1 MRVATKWLTGLARN
15 WLAALLLLWAG
26 WAPHLAAQNPR
37 GTLRGVVQDSSG
49 ARIPRATITVVSA
62 GLSTEREVE
71 TSERG
76 EFRVD
81 DLLPGEYRV
90 RVEAADFQVAESR
103 VVVQVS
109 SSRDI
114 DVVLKPAGV
123 HQEVNV
129 SGEASSITTQ
139 PVDVA
144 SAVQQGIVTAQDLR
158 EIPLAHRSFANI
170 AYLVPGTEPV
180 EPSDPTKARITAV
193 STGGSSGLNNELSV
207 DGVDNSDDYIGG
219 FLQNFSPESIEEF
232 AFRTSQ
238 ENADTGRTTASS
250 VVISTRR
257 GTDELHG
264 EFAFYERAAALNAR
278 FPIENPAPDPKQPF
292 SRQNYVGTLGGAI
305 QPGRLWFFS
314 SFEYVHEDA
323 SIAYSPNSQN
333 QFAALSELA
342 ADGLIPGVHS
352 IPVPKNTPVPFNDFL
367 GMLRLDWK
375 QSARSQWFLR
385 ASSDSYLTQND
396 LIQQGTLPS
405 TGATSHSN
413 YLSFALGEQYAFSP
427 TWVGTFLFGAS
438 GLHRTEA
445 RNDYFG
451 FSLQFPFSATF
462 RTVSG
467 LDTFGDNQFA
477 TAITAF
483 PVLRNQQKYQLRYDA
498 SHSAGRHAPSFGINF
513 IHEPVLSGALSGTA
527 ETVLAYPQDPSFYA
541 ANPSQ
546 FFFSAG
552 CATPPD
558 PTTGI
563 SCTAVPA
570 SKGSFSQNVQRLGFY
585 AQDSWRVTRHLTVN
599 YGLRY
604 DTTFG
609 LFDASGRTQ
618 LQNPAYL
625 TLQALQ
631 IPLVRGA
638 PHDYR
643 GAVAP
648 RLGIAYAPGTQG
660 RSVIRA
666 GIGLYYNDL
675 AQNGWVGALQ
685 GVNTAP
691 LPCLNA
697 LGATPDVGCL
707 PGAALGGTGALIDPN
722 YKTPYALHA
731 SVGFEHAF
739 NPSWTVGVSWVHEQG
754 VHGYRNYQY
763 VPGSTLFTPLFA
775 AADTA
780 HQMQFV
786 PAVSV
791 AHSDNRSSYDAL
803 LVHVQ
808 GNVARRFNL
817 IANYSLASAKTWG
830 CILGELFDYVNGVC
844 NPLRPFGPGDYGP
857 SGEDVGSRVVI
868 AGIFHAPGGVALSLL
883 FQAEG
888 ARPIT
893 LTTPVDV
900 NGLGDSANDRA
911 VINGVQTTLDQF
923 RGTPYVQTDLRV
935 SRPFTFHDRWSVT
948 PFIEFFN
955 LFNRNNP
962 GANYVTDIGALP
974 TPVNSLTNA
983 TAFCLNAD
991 CSQTK
996 PISNPRQ
1003 LLVPAGALGDFF
1015 GPGTTVGIPFAA
1027 QVGLRLT
1034 F

>member
-1 MRVATKWLTGLARN
+1 MTTSTGCELKIAAK
-15 WLAALLLLWAG
+15 WLAAMFLCAMVM
-26 WAPHLAAQNPR
+26 PFVAAQNPR

-49 ARIPRATITVVSA
+49 ARIPSAKVTVESA
-62 GLSTEREVE
+62 GLSTEREAE

-109 SSRDI
+109 SGRDI
-114 DVVLKPAGV
+114 DVVLKPTGV

-139 PVDVA
+139 PVDVS
-144 SAVQQGIVTAQDLR
+144 SAVQQGIVTAQDLH
-158 EIPLAHRSFANI
+158 EIPLALRSFANI
-170 AYLVPGTEPV
+170 AYLVPGTQPV

-193 STGGSSGLNNELSV
+193 ATGGSSGLNNELSV

-238 ENADTGRTTASS
+238 ENGETGRTTAGS

-264 EFAFYERAAALNAR
+264 EAAFYERAAALNAR

-305 QPGRLWFFS
+305 RPGKLWFFS

-333 QFAALSELA
+333 QFAALSALA
-342 ADGLIPGVHS
+342 ADDLIPGVTS
-352 IPVPKNTPVPFNDFL
+352 ISVPKNTPVPFNDFL
-367 GMLRLDWK
+367 GMVRLDWK

-385 ASSDSYLTQND
+385 ASSDSYLTKND

-405 TGATSHSN
+405 TGANSHSN
-413 YLSFALGEQYAFSP
+413 YLNLALGEQYAFSP

-438 GLHRTEA
+438 GMHRTET
-445 RNDYFG
+445 RNDYVG
-451 FSLQFPFSATF
+451 FSLQFPFSASF

-483 PVLRNQQKYQLRYDA
+483 PVLRDQQKYQVRYDA

-527 ETVLAYPQDPSFYA
+527 ETVLAYPHDPSFFA
-541 ANPSQ
+541 TNPSQ

-552 CATPPD
+552 CAAQPD
-558 PTTGI
+558 PASGI

-570 SKGSFSQNVQRLGFY
+570 SNGSFSQNVQRLGFY

-609 LFDASGRTQ
+609 LFEASGRSQ

-675 AQNGWVGALQ
+675 TQNGWVGALQ
-685 GVNTAP
+685 AVNTAA
-691 LPCLNA
+691 LPCVNA
-697 LGATPDVGCL
+697 VAVMPDAGCV
-707 PGAALGGTGALIDPN
+707 PGAGAGGAGALIDPH

-739 NPSWTVGVSWVHEQG
+739 NQSWTVGTSWVHEQG

-775 AADTA
+775 ASDTA
-780 HQMQFV
+780 NQRQFV

-791 AHSDNRSSYDAL
+791 AHTDNRSSYDAL

-808 GNVARRFNL
+808 GSVSRKFNL
-817 IANYSLASAKTWG
+817 IANYSLSSANTWG
-830 CILGELFDYVNGVC
+830 CILGELADYVNGVC
-844 NPLRPFGPGDYGP
+844 NPLRPFGPGDYCP
-857 SGEDVGSRVVI
+857 SGEDVGSRVVV
-868 AGIFHAPGGVALSLL
+868 AGIFRVPAGFALSLL

-900 NGLGDSANDRA
+900 NGLGNFGSDRA
-911 VINGVQTTLDQF
+911 VINGVQTMLDEF
-923 RGTPYVQTDLRV
+923 RGTPYVQADVRV
-935 SRPFTFHDRWSVT
+935 SRAFTLHDRWSVT
-948 PFIEFFN
+948 PFVEFFN
-955 LFNRNNP
+955 LFN
-962 GANYVTDIGALP
+962 
-974 TPVNSLTNA
+974 
-983 TAFCLNAD
+983 
-991 CSQTK
+991 
-996 PISNPRQ
+996 
-1003 LLVPAGALGDFF
+1003 
-1015 GPGTTVGIPFAA
+1015 
-1027 QVGLRLT
+1027 
-1034 F
+1034 

>member
-1 MRVATKWLTGLARN
+1 MKIQRCGAILILYQTVVLIAAVSLAC
-15 WLAALLLLWAG
+15 
-26 WAPHLAAQNPR
+26 PFTAAQKFH
-37 GTLRGVVQDSSG
+37 GSLRGMLQDVSQ
-49 ARIPRATITVVSA
+49 ARVPSATIILRAAESSV
-62 GLSTEREVE
+62 EVQANTNE
-71 TSERG
+71 QG

-81 DLLPGEYRV
+81 NLAPGTYRLLVNAKGFDQTLSDV
-90 RVEAADFQVAESR
+90 TIMI
-103 VVVQVS
+103 S
-109 SSRDI
+109 SVRDI
-114 DVVLKPAGV
+114 T
-123 HQEVNV
+123 
-129 SGEASSITTQ
+129 ITLQ
-139 PVDVA
+139 PG
-144 SAVQQGIVTAQDLR
+144 AVQQTVNVQAQPSSVTTEPIDLASTVHQGVVTSQDL
-158 EIPLAHRSFANI
+158 ETIPLAARSFANI

-257 GTDELHG
+257 GTDEWHG
-264 EFAFYERAAALNAR
+264 EFALYERAAALNAR

-305 QPGRLWFFS
+305 RPGKLWFFT

-323 SIAYSPNSQN
+323 SIAYSPNSQS
-333 QFAALSELA
+333 QFADLSMLA
-342 ADGLIPGVHS
+342 ADGLIPGVNS
-352 IPVPKNTPVPFNDFL
+352 IPVPQNTPVPFNDFL
-367 GMLRLDWK
+367 GMARLDWK
-375 QSARSQWFLR
+375 QSTRSQWFLR
-385 ASSDSYLTQND
+385 ASTDSYLTKND

-413 YLSFALGEQYAFSP
+413 YLNLALGQQYAFSP
-427 TWVGTFLFGAS
+427 TWVGTFLLGAS
-438 GLHRTEA
+438 GLHRTEE
-445 RNDYFG
+445 RNDYVG
-451 FSLQFPFSATF
+451 FSLQLPFSATF

-483 PVLRNQQKYQLRYDA
+483 PVLRNQEKYQVRYDV
-498 SHSAGRHAPSFGINF
+498 SHSAGRHAPSLGINF

-527 ETVLAYPQDPSFYA
+527 ETVLAYPHDPSFYA

-552 CATPPD
+552 CAAQPD
-558 PTTGI
+558 PASGI
-563 SCTAVPA
+563 SCTAVSA
-570 SKGSFSQNVQRLGFY
+570 SNGSFSQNVQRLGFY
-585 AQDSWRVTRHLTVN
+585 AQDSWQVTRQLTVN

-609 LFDASGRTQ
+609 LFEASGRSQ
-618 LQNPAYL
+618 LENPAYL

-631 IPLVRGA
+631 IPLVHGA

-648 RLGIAYAPGTQG
+648 RLGIAYAPGTSG

-685 GVNTAP
+685 GVNSAP
-691 LPCLNA
+691 LPCVNA
-697 LGATPDVGCL
+697 VSAMPDAGCVPGMAAGGA
-707 PGAALGGTGALIDPN
+707 GALIDSN

-731 SVGFEHAF
+731 SVGFEHAI
-739 NPSWTVGVSWVHEQG
+739 NQNWTVGASWVHEQG

-763 VPGSTLFTPLFA
+763 VPGFTLFTPLFPA
-775 AADTA
+775 GETAD
-780 HQMQFV
+780 QMQSA
-786 PAVSV
+786 PAISV

-808 GNVARRFNL
+808 GNVSRRFNL
-817 IANYSLASAKTWG
+817 IANYSFSSAKTWG
-830 CILGELFDYVNGVC
+830 CILGEVFDYVNGVC

-857 SGEDVGSRVVI
+857 SGEDVGSRVVV
-868 AGIFHAPGGVALSLL
+868 AGIFRAPGGLAVSLL
-883 FQAEG
+883 FEAEG

-900 NGLGDSANDRA
+900 NGLGDPGNDRA
-911 VINGVQTTLDQF
+911 VINGVQTKLDEF
-923 RGTPYVQTDLRV
+923 RGTPYVQADLRV
-935 SRPFTFHDRWSVT
+935 SRAFTFRDRWSVT

-983 TAFCLNAD
+983 TAFCLNAN

-996 PISNPRQ
+996 PITNPNQ

-1027 QVGLRLT
+1027 QVGLRVT

>member
-1 MRVATKWLTGLARN
+1 MTVVTRWKMTFAAR
-15 WLAALLLLWAG
+15 WLAVLFLCAALT
-26 WAPHLAAQNPR
+26 PFLAAQNPR
-37 GTLRGVVQDSSG
+37 GALRGVVQDASG
-49 ARIPRATITVVSA
+49 GRVAGAKIVVTSA
-62 GLSTEREVE
+62 DGSTEREVE
-71 TSERG
+71 TSDRG

-81 DLLPGEYRV
+81 DLLPGRYVVRINVQGFEPV
-90 RVEAADFQVAESR
+90 KSRVE
-103 VVVQVS
+103 VQLS
-109 SSRDI
+109 SARD
-114 DVVLKPAGV
+114 VNVTLKPGSV
-123 HQEVNV
+123 RQEVKV
-129 SGEASSITTQ
+129 SAEASSITTQ
-139 PVDVA
+139 PVDV
-144 SAVQQGIVTAQDLR
+144 SSTVQQGIVTAYDLH

-180 EPSDPTKARITAV
+180 EPSDPSKARITAV

-238 ENADTGRTTASS
+238 ENADTGRTTAGS
-250 VVISTRR
+250 VLITTRR
-257 GTDELHG
+257 GTDDLHG
-264 EFAFYERAAALNAR
+264 EFAFYERAAAMNAR

-292 SRQNYVGTLGGAI
+292 SRQNYVGDVGGAI
-305 QPGRLWFFS
+305 KPGKLWFFS
-314 SFEYVHEDA
+314 SFEYVHENA
-323 SIAYSPNSQN
+323 SIAYSPSSQDE
-333 QFAALSELA
+333 FAALASLA
-342 ADGLIPGVHS
+342 AQGLIPGVDS
-352 IPVPKNTPVPFNDFL
+352 IAVPKNTPVPFNDFL
-367 GMLRLDWK
+367 GMARLDWK

-385 ASSDSYLTQND
+385 ASADSYLTKND

-413 YLSFALGEQYAFSP
+413 YFNLAVGEQFTFSP
-427 TWVGTFLFGAS
+427 TWVGSFLFGAS
-438 GLHRTEA
+438 TLHRTEE
-445 RNDYFG
+445 RNATLG
-451 FSLQFPFSATF
+451 FTLDFPFSASF
-462 RTVSG
+462 RTISG

-483 PVLRNQQKYQLRYDA
+483 PVLRNQEKYQFRYDV

-527 ETVLAYPQDPSFYA
+527 DTVLAYPQDPSFYA
-541 ANPSQ
+541 ANPSE
-546 FFFSAG
+546 FFFSPG
-552 CATPPD
+552 CVNQPD
-558 PTTGI
+558 PASGI
-563 SCTAVPA
+563 TCTAIPA
-570 SKGSFSQNVQRLGFY
+570 GDGTFSQSVRRLGLY

-609 LFDASGRTQ
+609 LFNGSGRSQ

-631 IPLVRGA
+631 IPLVNGA

-648 RLGIAYAPGTQG
+648 RLGIAYSPGSSG
-660 RSVIRA
+660 RDVIRV
-666 GIGLYYNDL
+666 GIGLYYGDL
-675 AQNGWVGALQ
+675 AQNGWVGAFQ
-685 GVNTAP
+685 SVNAAP
-691 LPCLNA
+691 LPCTNA
-697 LGATPDVGCL
+697 IGPTPDPGCV
-707 PGAALGGTGALIDPN
+707 PGAAVGGAGALIDPH
-722 YKTPYALHA
+722 YKTPYSVHA

-739 NPSWTVGVSWVHEQG
+739 NANWTAGASWVHEQS
-754 VHGYRNYQY
+754 VHGYQNYSY
-763 VPGSTLFTPLFA
+763 VPGSTLFTPLFPA
-775 AADTA
+775 NDTA
-780 HQMQFV
+780 DQMQFV
-786 PAVSV
+786 PAVTV
-791 AHSDNRSSYDAL
+791 AHSGNRANYEAL

-808 GNVARRFNL
+808 GNVSRRFNL
-817 IANYSLASAKTWG
+817 IANYSYSRAQTWG
-830 CILGELFDYVNGVC
+830 CILGELADYVNGVC
-844 NPLRPFGPGDYGP
+844 NPLNPFGPGDYGP
-857 SGEDVGSRVVI
+857 SGEDVGNRVVV
-868 AGIFHAPGGVALSLL
+868 AGIFHAPAGFAVSLL

-900 NGLGDSANDRA
+900 NGLGDPGNDRA
-911 VINGVQTTLDQF
+911 VVNGVQTKLDQF
-923 RGTPYVQTDLRV
+923 RGTPYVQADLRV
-935 SRPFTFHDRWSVT
+935 SRPFTFHERWSVT

-962 GANYVTDIGALP
+962 GANYVTDISALP
-974 TPVNSLTNA
+974 TPVNDLSNA

-996 PISNPRQ
+996 PITNAKQ
-1003 LLVPAGALGDFF
+1003 LLVPAGGLGDFF

-1027 QVGLRLT
+1027 QVGFRIT